1 MFYKTAFLRRSAD
14 YTKPIM
20 TKIINTDKRFFY
32 RIDAHYRLIIALAVS
47 AIVYVCFRNSA
58 KTPALILICWIG
70 CALTVILLNWI
81 IIFSSHP
88 REVKRIARLQDSSIT
103 FLFIFIT
110 TAAVVSLGAI
120 VYLLKSTKGLPDVAK
135 NEHILLAIT
144 AVIISWWLLHTIY
157 TLRYAHLYYDH
168 DTDTDGITRGEGGL
182 QFPGKDEPDYLD
194 FVYFSFIVGMT
205 FQVSDV
211 NITSRRIR
219 RVCAMHALL
228 SFAFNTAILALS
240 INVISG
246 MVS

>member
-1 MFYKTAFLRRSAD
+1 MAKTI
-14 YTKPIM
+14 K
-20 TKIINTDKRFFY
+20 TDKRFFY
-32 RIDAHYRLIIALAVS
+32 RIDAHYRLMLALAVS
-47 AIVYVCFRNSA
+47 AIVFFCFHNSV
-58 KTPALILICWIG
+58 KTPALILFCWIG
-70 CALTVILLNWI
+70 CAVTVIVLDWI

-88 REVKRIARLQDSSIT
+88 REVRKIARLQDSSRT
-103 FLFIFIT
+103 FLFLFIT
-110 TAAVVSLGAI
+110 TASVVSLGAI
-120 VYLLKSTKGLPDVAK
+120 VYLLKSTKGLNEVAK

-144 AVIISWWLLHTIY
+144 AVIISWSMLHTIY
-157 TLRYAHLYYDH
+157 TLRYAHLYYDP
-168 DTDTDGITRGEGGL
+168 DVDVDGINKAPGGL

-194 FVYFSFIVGMT
+194 FVYFSFIIGMT

-219 RVCAMHALL
+219 RVCTVHALL

>member
-1 MFYKTAFLRRSAD
+1 
-14 YTKPIM
+14 M
-20 TKIINTDKRFFY
+20 TKTYRTDKRFFY
-32 RIDAHYRLIIALAVS
+32 RLDARYRLMIALAVS
-47 AIVYVCFRNSA
+47 TIVFFCFRDNV
-58 KTPALILICWIG
+58 KTPALILVCWIG
-70 CALTVILLNWI
+70 CALIVILLNWI

-88 REVKRIARLQDSSIT
+88 REVRRIASLQDSSVT
-103 FLFIFIT
+103 FLFLFIT

-120 VYLLKSTKGLPDVAK
+120 VYLLKSTKGLGDVAK

-157 TLRYAHLYYDH
+157 TLRYAHLYYD
-168 DTDTDGITRGEGGL
+168 TDTDIDGVTKAAGGL

-219 RVCAMHALL
+219 RVCIMHALL

-246 MVS
+246 LVA